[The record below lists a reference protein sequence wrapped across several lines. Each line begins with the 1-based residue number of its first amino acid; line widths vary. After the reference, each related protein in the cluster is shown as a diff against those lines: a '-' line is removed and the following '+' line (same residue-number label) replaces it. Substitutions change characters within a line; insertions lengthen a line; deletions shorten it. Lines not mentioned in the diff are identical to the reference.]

1 MTESLT
7 SIPELENSLGH
18 KRPFISSLAK
28 GRLQIGKRPFGYPI
42 PELRHVCNSDD
53 NECYPG

>member
-1 MTESLT
+1 MRLRNLMRTAE
-7 SIPELENSLGH
+7 IGH